1 MCIALSPAVSGNAAM
16 TEIPLMPI
24 EQYERL
30 QLRNNA
36 DEKALWDLLDAVTD
50 PEVPV
55 LTLWD
60 LGVLR
65 DIERNGEQVVVT
77 ITPTYSGC
85 PAMNTMAD
93 DITLALKQAGFDDVQ
108 IKTKLAPAWS
118 SEWMTQEGR
127 RKLRNYGIAPP
138 EDAELDED
146 GLTPD
151 AHAQC
156 PHCHSRNTRRI
167 SEFGST
173 ACKALFQCNDCNEPF
188 DYFKKI

>member
-1 MCIALSPAVSGNAAM
+1 MNEISLMPEEQYQRLQQRNAA
-16 TEIPLMPI
+16 EVK
-24 EQYERL
+24 E
-30 QLRNNA
+30 
-36 DEKALWDLLDAVTD
+36 LWDLLDQVKD

-55 LTLWD
+55 LSIWD
-60 LGVLR
+60 LGILR
-65 DIERNGEQVVVT
+65 DVERDGDRIVVT

-85 PAMNTMAD
+85 PAMNTITD
-93 DITLALKQAGFDDVQ
+93 DVIAALKANGYDDVEV
-108 IKTKLAPAWS
+108 KTKLSPAWS
-118 SEWMTQEGR
+118 SEWMSPEGR

-156 PHCHSRNTRRI
+156 PHCGSRDTRRI

>member
-1 MCIALSPAVSGNAAM
+1 MN
-16 TEIPLMPI
+16 EISLMPE
-24 EQYERL
+24 EQYRRL
-30 QLRNNA
+30 QQRNA
-36 DEKALWDLLDAVTD
+36 SDVKMLWDLLDEVKD

-55 LTLWD
+55 LSIWD
-60 LGVLR
+60 LGILR
-65 DIERNGEQVVVT
+65 DVERDADRVVVT

-85 PAMNTMAD
+85 PAMNT
-93 DITLALKQAGFDDVQ
+93 ITDDVVARLNQ
-108 IKTKLAPAWS
+108 HGYDNVDVKTVLSPAWS
-118 SEWMTQEGR
+118 SEWMSPEGR

-138 EDAELDED
+138 EDAELDAD

-156 PHCHSRNTRRI
+156 PHCGSRNTRRI

-173 ACKALFQCNDCNEPF
+173 ACKALFQCSDCNEPF

>member
-1 MCIALSPAVSGNAAM
+1 MMN
-16 TEIPLMPI
+16 EISLMPE
-24 EQYERL
+24 EQYRRL
-30 QLRNNA
+30 QQRNVA
-36 DEKALWDLLDAVTD
+36 EVKGLWDLLDQVKD

-55 LTLWD
+55 LSIWD
-60 LGVLR
+60 LGILR
-65 DIERNGEQVVVT
+65 DVEREGDRILVT

-85 PAMNTMAD
+85 PAMNTITE
-93 DITLALKQAGFDDVQ
+93 DITEALNAAGYDQVEV
-108 IKTKLAPAWS
+108 KTSLSPAWS
-118 SEWMTQEGR
+118 SEWMSPVGR

-156 PHCHSRNTRRI
+156 PHCGSRNTRRI

>member
-1 MCIALSPAVSGNAAM
+1 MVNPMN
-16 TEIPLMPI
+16 EISLMPE
-24 EQYERL
+24 EQYQRL
-30 QLRNNA
+30 QQRNA
-36 DEKALWDLLDAVTD
+36 PDVKALWDVLDQVKD

-55 LTLWD
+55 LTIWD
-60 LGVLR
+60 LGILR
-65 DIERNGEQVVVT
+65 DIQREGDQVLVT

-85 PAMNTMAD
+85 PAMDNIST
-93 DITLALKQAGFDDVQ
+93 DITTALNDAGFTDVKV
-108 IKTKLAPAWS
+108 KTSLSPAWS
-118 SEWMTQEGR
+118 SEWMSPEGR

-156 PHCHSRNTRRI
+156 PHCSSRNTRRV

>member
-1 MCIALSPAVSGNAAM
+1 MNEISLMPEEQYQRLQQRNAA
-16 TEIPLMPI
+16 EVK
-24 EQYERL
+24 E
-30 QLRNNA
+30 
-36 DEKALWDLLDAVTD
+36 LWDLLDQVKD

-55 LTLWD
+55 LSIWD
-60 LGVLR
+60 LGILR
-65 DIERNGEQVVVT
+65 DVEREGDRIVVT

-85 PAMNTMAD
+85 PAMNTISD
-93 DITLALKQAGFDDVQ
+93 DVIEALKANGYDDVEV
-108 IKTKLAPAWS
+108 KTKLSPAWS
-118 SEWMTQEGR
+118 SEWMSPEGR

-156 PHCHSRNTRRI
+156 PHCSSRNTRRI

>member
-1 MCIALSPAVSGNAAM
+1 MN
-16 TEIPLMPI
+16 EISLMPE
-24 EQYERL
+24 EQYQRL
-30 QLRNNA
+30 QQRNVA
-36 DEKALWDLLDAVTD
+36 AVKELWDLLDQVKD

-55 LTLWD
+55 LSIWD
-60 LGVLR
+60 LGILR
-65 DIERNGEQVVVT
+65 DVERDGDRIVVT

-85 PAMNTMAD
+85 PAMNTITAD
-93 DITLALKQAGFDDVQ
+93 VIDALSAAGYERVEV
-108 IKTKLAPAWS
+108 KTRLSPAWS
-118 SEWMTQEGR
+118 SEWMSPEGR

-138 EDAELDED
+138 EDADLDED

-156 PHCHSRNTRRI
+156 PHCGSRNTRRI

>member
-1 MCIALSPAVSGNAAM
+1 MN
-16 TEIPLMPI
+16 EISLMPE
-24 EQYERL
+24 EQYQRL
-30 QLRNNA
+30 QQRNVA
-36 DEKALWDLLDAVTD
+36 EVKELWDLLDQVKD

-55 LTLWD
+55 LSIWD
-60 LGVLR
+60 LGILR
-65 DIERNGEQVVVT
+65 DVERDGDRVVVT

-85 PAMNTMAD
+85 PAMNTITD
-93 DITLALKQAGFDDVQ
+93 DVIAALKANGYDDVEV
-108 IKTKLAPAWS
+108 KTKLSPAWS
-118 SEWMTQEGR
+118 SEWMSPEGR

-156 PHCHSRNTRRI
+156 PHCGSRNTRRI

>member
-1 MCIALSPAVSGNAAM
+1 MQ
-16 TEIPLMPI
+16 T
-24 EQYERL
+24 QYERL
-30 QLRNNA
+30 QQRSA
-36 DEKALWDLLDAVTD
+36 EDVKELWDLLDEVKD

-55 LTLWD
+55 LTIWD
-60 LGVLR
+60 LGILR
-65 DIERNGEQVVVT
+65 DVERDGEQVVVT

-85 PAMNTMAD
+85 PAMDTISS
-93 DITLALKQAGFDDVQ
+93 DIRQALGRVGIDQVKV
-108 IKTKLAPAWS
+108 KTKLAPAWS
-118 SEWMTQEGR
+118 SEWMSEAGR
-127 RKLRNYGIAPP
+127 TKLRGYGIAPP

-156 PHCHSRNTRRI
+156 PHCTSRNTRRI

>member
-1 MCIALSPAVSGNAAM
+1 MN
-16 TEIPLMPI
+16 EISLMPE
-24 EQYERL
+24 EQYQRL
-30 QLRNNA
+30 QQRNTA
-36 DEKALWDLLDAVTD
+36 DVKDLWDLLDAVKD

-55 LTLWD
+55 LSIWD
-60 LGVLR
+60 LGILR
-65 DIERNGEQVVVT
+65 NISREDGRIIVT

-85 PAMNTMAD
+85 PAMDNISTD
-93 DITLALKQAGFDDVQ
+93 VTKALNEAGYDDV
-108 IKTKLAPAWS
+108 IVKMSLSPAWS
-118 SEWMTQEGR
+118 SEWMSPEGR
-127 RKLRNYGIAPP
+127 KKLRNYGIAPP
-138 EDAELDED
+138 EDADLDDD

-156 PHCHSRNTRRI
+156 PHCSSRNTRRV